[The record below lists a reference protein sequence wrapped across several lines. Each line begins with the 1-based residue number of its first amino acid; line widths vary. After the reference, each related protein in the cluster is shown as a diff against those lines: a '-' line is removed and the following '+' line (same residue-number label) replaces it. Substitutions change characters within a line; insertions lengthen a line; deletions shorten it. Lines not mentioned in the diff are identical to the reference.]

1 MVKTRRHNNPKRP
14 HPLPD
19 SEFTEK
25 LRKTVE
31 ELISRCQEGQVQD
44 PVAVFDDCY
53 ELSTSS
59 FDICPTCSNGFD
71 YAARDPICLP
81 CGHTVCRD
89 CIGQIRQTSTRGVCP
104 YDRKEFSTASD
115 SLTVNFAIRSM
126 IDSRTKIVKRLCKR
140 HKKELIGFGSNGQ
153 ELLCGVCLFEKKGQV
168 CFQFTSEQA
177 RVRSGEKRGE
187 VEAAVKELNM
197 QRELWVHILAITD
210 LTLDAL
216 KPIEEALETKPLTQL
231 VLSLQQ
237 TFTQVGDRKK
247 AQQDEV
253 EKLLGAWDGM
263 TFPEKL
269 SVKLA
274 VPKDVA
280 LATECMNQVT
290 ALLKVSR

>member
-1 MVKTRRHNNPKRP
+1 
-14 HPLPD
+14 
-19 SEFTEK
+19 
-25 LRKTVE
+25 
-31 ELISRCQEGQVQD
+31 
-44 PVAVFDDCY
+44 
-53 ELSTSS
+53 
-59 FDICPTCSNGFD
+59 
-71 YAARDPICLP
+71 
-81 CGHTVCRD
+81 
-89 CIGQIRQTSTRGVCP
+89 
-104 YDRKEFSTASD
+104 
-115 SLTVNFAIRSM
+115 M

-177 RVRSGEKRGE
+177 RARSAEKRGE
-187 VEAAVKELNM
+187 VEQAVKELNM
-197 QRELWVHILAITD
+197 QRELWTHCLAITD

-216 KPIEEALETKPLTQL
+216 KSVEEALETKPLTQL

-237 TFTQVGDRKK
+237 TFTQVGERKK

-253 EKLLGAWDGM
+253 EKLLGAWEGM